1 MMHLIYATYQYF
13 PDFRTNT
20 FQSMSTI
27 NEFLKLNYEVD
38 LIYPNRKK
46 QTHNEDIKKFY
57 NIEKDFNVIPV
68 NHLSKNTYA
77 TSNIFN
83 RIIYLINHSLYAYKL
98 KNIVRSITKDNS
110 IFFTRSAYI
119 TYSLGKLN
127 KPIVYEIHQLTK
139 ISTFLI
145 KLIVKDYKNIL
156 FVPVSPG
163 IEKELI
169 ELGLNQNYIECLETG
184 YDEDLFQEIEE
195 NQKFNKIQE
204 NKIRFI
210 YGGSLTIQGIDKGIK
225 NLIECFHEICIEKSL
240 ENIFFDIYCSNF
252 EEKSELSFFLETKK
266 IVSKINI
273 YDRVSHREFLGET
286 LKSDIG
292 IIPLPDT
299 HHVNYYSSSMK
310 YFEFV
315 RANLFIMC
323 SDVLANKRF
332 PYEKQTFYKPSK
344 ESIKQAILASIEHIN
359 KFDDIKHED
368 VLKYSFSNRTNKIIS
383 KLNHIN

>member
-1 MMHLIYATYQYF
+1 MMHLVYATYQYF

-46 QTHNEDIKKFY
+46 HNNNEDIKKFY
-57 NIEKDFNVIPV
+57 NIKKDFNVTPV
-68 NHLSKNTYA
+68 SHLSKNTYE
-77 TSNIFN
+77 TSSFFN

-98 KNIVRSITKDNS
+98 KNTVKNLTKDNS
-110 IFFTRSAYI
+110 FYFTRSPYI
-119 TYSLGKLN
+119 AYSLRKFN

-139 ISTFLI
+139 MSIFLI
-145 KLIVKDYKNIL
+145 KFIFKNYKNIL

-163 IEKELI
+163 IEKKLI
-169 ELGLNQNYIECLETG
+169 ESGINQNYIECLETG
-184 YDEDLFQEIEE
+184 YDEDLFQEIEK
-195 NQKFNKIQE
+195 NQKFNNIQQ
-204 NKIRFI
+204 NQIRFI
-210 YGGSLTIQGIDKGIK
+210 YGGSLTIQGVDKGIK
-225 NLIECFHEICIEKSL
+225 NLIECFHDICIEKSL
-240 ENIFFDIYCSNF
+240 KNVIFDIYCSNF
-252 EEKSELSFFLETKK
+252 EEKSELSSFIEEKK
-266 IVSKINI
+266 ILRKINI
-273 YDRVSHREFLGET
+273 YDRVSHSEFIEEI

-299 HHVNYYSSSMK
+299 HHVNYFSSSMK

-332 PYEKQTFYKPSK
+332 AYKKQTLYTPSK
-344 ESIKQAILASIEHIN
+344 ESIKEAILTSIENIN
-359 KFDDIKHED
+359 KFSDIEHD
-368 VLKYSFSNRTNKIIS
+368 HVLKYSFSSRTNNIIY
-383 KLNHIN
+383 KLKNLS